1 MNRMNKM
8 LIVSIVIIVVI
19 IIGAATYFSLGLSET
34 TKSDVE
40 NIKKRGK
47 LVVGTSADFP
57 PFEFVD
63 EKTNEIIGFDI
74 DIAKAIADKLGVELE
89 VKDIKFDALIPA
101 LKNGEIDMIIAG
113 MTITEE
119 RAKVV
124 DFSEPYFEAD
134 QAVLVKA
141 GNVNI
146 KSESDLAN
154 KKIGVQSGTTGEL
167 WVDENLVKTGKVPED
182 NVKRYNK
189 FIEAILALKKGD
201 VDAVV
206 IDKPVAEAY
215 AKSEGDVKVAFII
228 KTGEQYG
235 TAVRKGSDLLPI
247 VNEVLKELK
256 ESGKL
261 DQLLKKWFS

>member
-1 MNRMNKM
+1 MNKT
-8 LIVSIVIIVVI
+8 LIIAGIIVAIIIVVTL
-19 IIGAATYFSLGLSET
+19 AYFSIAQEGKEGE
-34 TKSDVE
+34 SDVE
-40 NIKKRGK
+40 KIKKSGK
-47 LVVGTSADFP
+47 LIVGTSADFP
-57 PFEFVD
+57 PFEFVNK
-63 EKTNEIIGFDI
+63 ETNEIVGFDI
-74 DIAKAIADKLGVELE
+74 DIAKAVADKLGVQLE
-89 VKDIKFDALIPA
+89 IKDIKFGALIPA
-101 LKNGEIDMIIAG
+101 LQNGEIDMIIAG

-141 GNVNI
+141 DNEEI
-146 KSESDLAN
+146 KSADDLAG

-167 WVDENLVKTGKVPED
+167 WVDENLVKAGKVSED

-215 AKSEGDVKVAFII
+215 AKTEGDVKVAFII
-228 KTGEQYG
+228 KTGEHYG
-235 TAVRKGSDLLPI
+235 IAVRKGSNLLPI

-256 ESGKL
+256 DSGKL

>member
-1 MNRMNKM
+1 MNKT
-8 LIVSIVIIVVI
+8 LIAASIIIVIIIV
-19 IIGAATYFSLGLSET
+19 AALAYYSMAQGGKEEE
-34 TKSDVE
+34 SDVE
-40 NIKKRGK
+40 KIKKRGK
-47 LVVGTSADFP
+47 LIVGTSADFP

-63 EKTNEIIGFDI
+63 EKTNGIVGFDI
-74 DIAKAIADKLGVELE
+74 DIAKAIAEKLGVQLE

-101 LKNGEIDMIIAG
+101 LQNGEIDMIIAG

-141 GNVNI
+141 DNEEI
-146 KSESDLAN
+146 KSADDLAG

-167 WVDENLVKTGKVPED
+167 WVDENLVKAGKVSED

-215 AKSEGDVKVAFII
+215 AKTEGDVKVTFII

-235 TAVRKGSDLLPI
+235 IAVRKGSDLLPI

-256 ESGKL
+256 DSGKL

>member
-1 MNRMNKM
+1 MNKT
-8 LIVSIVIIVVI
+8 LIAASIIIVIIIV
-19 IIGAATYFSLGLSET
+19 AALAYYSMAQGGKGEE
-34 TKSDVE
+34 SDVE
-40 NIKKRGK
+40 KIKKRGK
-47 LVVGTSADFP
+47 LIVGTSADFP

-63 EKTNEIIGFDI
+63 EKTNEIVGFDI
-74 DIAKAIADKLGVELE
+74 DIAKAIAEKLGVQLE

-101 LKNGEIDMIIAG
+101 LQNGEIDMIIAG

-119 RAKVV
+119 RAKVA

-141 GNVNI
+141 DNEEI
-146 KSESDLAN
+146 KSADDLAG

-167 WVDENLVKTGKVPED
+167 WVDENLVKAGKVSED

-215 AKSEGDVKVAFII
+215 AKTEGDVKVAFII

-235 TAVRKGSDLLPI
+235 IAVRKGSDLLPI

-256 ESGKL
+256 DSGKL